1 MSLAVLS
8 AFKPR
13 ARALLLAIAVLAA
26 GALAPAAAFAQA
38 ATIGQWDAA
47 RKWPAVA
54 VHLVMLHTGKVL
66 FFRGDETVPKTYVWD
81 PATEAIQGILPETDN
96 LFCA

>member
-13 ARALLLAIAVLAA
+13 ARVLLCAAVLTAA
-26 GALAPAAAFAQA
+26 ALAPAAALGQPAM
-38 ATIGQWDAA
+38 IGQWDAA

-66 FFRGDETVPKTYVWD
+66 FFRGDETIPKTYVWE
-81 PATEAIQGILPETDN
+81 PATEAIQTILPGTDN
-96 LFCA
+96 MFCS